1 MNNAW
6 IFLGFAII
14 VEVIATAAL
23 KGSENF
29 TKLIPTLVMVIGY
42 GVSFYLLTFA
52 LKTIPIG
59 TVYAIWS
66 GAGIALIT
74 LVGYLYF
81 NEKPNN
87 AMLAGIGLIIAG
99 IVVINLFGKLEES

>member
-6 IFLGFAII
+6 IFLSLAII
-14 VEVIATAAL
+14 VEVIGTTAL
-23 KGSENF
+23 KTSANF
-29 TKLIPTLVMVIGY
+29 TKLIPTIIVVIGY
-42 GVSFYLLTFA
+42 GLSFYLLTFA

-59 TVYAIWS
+59 TVYAVWS

-99 IVVINLFGKLEES
+99 IAVINLFGDLEK

>member
-6 IFLGFAII
+6 IFLTLAII
-14 VEVIATAAL
+14 VEVIGTTAL
-23 KGSENF
+23 KSSANF
-29 TKLIPTLVMVIGY
+29 TKLIPSIIMVVGY
-42 GVSFYLLTFA
+42 GLSFYLLTFA

-81 NEKPNN
+81 NEKPNT

-99 IVVINLFGKLEES
+99 ILVINLFGDLQE